1 MLPEAPSDTAL
12 LAVPYDSGLN
22 PRVELPVPAA
32 ALMAHHAAKGEA
44 GEIVEVPVSRGDSV
58 GGLLLYGVGD
68 GSPAPCARRPP
79 RSPAG
84 PRAGPS

>member
-1 MLPEAPSDTAL
+1 MLPEAPSDSAL

-68 GSPAPCARRPP
+68 GSPPRP
-79 RSPAG
+79 AQG
-84 PRAGPS
+84 GLRAHP